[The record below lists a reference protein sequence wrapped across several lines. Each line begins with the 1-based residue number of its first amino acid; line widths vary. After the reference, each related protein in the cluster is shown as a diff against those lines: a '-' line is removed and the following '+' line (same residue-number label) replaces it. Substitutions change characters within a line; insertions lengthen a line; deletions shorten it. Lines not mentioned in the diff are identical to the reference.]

1 MATTIGGGGVSAAS
15 HTPQELQAEIKT
27 FVQGKHATFGHKLTL
42 EEHARSALSLLRTVP
57 AARSAVL
64 EFLQGI
70 FDEAVNSHI
79 LQIESEG
86 SGTVGPNLDPVIQEV
101 CSVLL
106 GFVKVNPQ
114 AWAPLIS
121 AWSIDLL
128 GQISTK
134 YAGRRGVPHS
144 SSLNELLQLW
154 MTCKATRT
162 LMDIYT
168 QCLAAMTG
176 SSADLCVDALLDTSV
191 QHSPHFDWVVAHIG
205 SSFPNTII
213 TRVLSCGLKDFCS
226 HSSSQVTE
234 SHVPKLASVVGILG
248 HLAAHHA
255 QDIREAL
262 LQLFHVSLSEGKQEQ
277 YTVPFLLE
285 LATMSPMLL
294 RVITTEL
301 VDSLSADVL
310 NQLARQLSKGR
321 SKADMEGLISLV
333 VHLITKTG
341 SGCQKVL
348 KFLLDTACPVDG
360 KGEVPLDPAVQH
372 TCTVILNTLVADLQK
387 LVFGRA
393 QQGDI
398 TEILFLSE
406 LQAHRTHLCQEM
418 LSVNGSRQWWLVQI
432 LRLLGCHLGESCA
445 ADIVTFNLQHA
456 QSQQQLG
463 LLLELL
469 EGFQC
474 CLPDVTGAAV
484 CRCMDSLQ
492 TGTLNNTQASRLLAN
507 IVHLLK
513 SEDMG
518 KRHFR
523 WQLQEA
529 ILLHLQPMT
538 SQLEHS
544 CLQVAAKAMQIQAIV
559 GLPAKPTTPA
569 LIHTCLAAVRCFFRV
584 LHDTDLEEKITV
596 IQYCKVYLSHLCG
609 VQLGQTLVIRH
620 LVKGMLDKENAVL
633 FGAKVKDYSS
643 ADSSEGQSS
652 LLQQNIQLGRSS
664 TPTVFHAG
672 VIGKGLRPK
681 PDAKQLPSDQVTGS
695 CQAVLDVL
703 YTCTLHEHHHA
714 SIPKHEED
722 RMDTSDSRV
731 ERRRISSSGSRTL
744 ALLVVELV
752 CPDVIQAPTDWPDEE
767 FTKYTVERDLH
778 ITRKFKEHPIL
789 WDILKMVAE
798 GKTALCHCAILLSS
812 VISTLITHWE
822 GSRSSVTADT
832 PWHLQASCKA
842 LECMG
847 EAHLLPAPLGYVSEL
862 FHIVT
867 PYEVALLLREVWKF
881 MVENPPS
888 PELYSMRDITGRPIR
903 FFNPDLVRKHLAV
916 VLSILHSNIP
926 KLGHL
931 YSRFQ
936 LQ

>member
-1 MATTIGGGGVSAAS
+1 MATTIGGGGVSAPS

-42 EEHARSALSLLRTVP
+42 EEHARSALSLLRNVP

-348 KFLLDTACPVDG
+348 KFLLDTACPVDQT
-360 KGEVPLDPAVQH
+360 GEVPLDPAVQH
-372 TCTVILNTLVADLQK
+372 TCTVILNTLVSDLQK

-418 LSVNGSRQWWLVQI
+418 LLVNGSRQWWLVQI

-620 LVKGMLDKENAVL
+620 LVKGMLDK
-633 FGAKVKDYSS
+633 
-643 ADSSEGQSS
+643 
-652 LLQQNIQLGRSS
+652 QNIQLGRSS

-672 VIGKGLRPK
+672 VIGKGLRHK

-767 FTKYTVERDLH
+767 FTKYTVE
-778 ITRKFKEHPIL
+778 
-789 WDILKMVAE
+789 
-798 GKTALCHCAILLSS
+798 S

-832 PWHLQASCKA
+832 SWHLQASCKA